1 MQEGLSEKLFI
12 DRICKESKAGEKF
25 CFILGAGAS
34 WSSGIPTGRDLM
46 RKWRTELGKEEE
58 HNPGYLDALCQHA
71 GLPPEEFDRIVRSK
85 EEPNSEDYFAL
96 YDLRFDGKPVEAAQY
111 LENAMAN
118 KFPSCGHCFLATFL
132 NRTHNR
138 LVITT
143 NFDSLVEDALF
154 IYHSTHPRVLGH
166 ESLAPFLS
174 SNSQRPVVAKIHR
187 DLFLGPKNREKELQ
201 DLEEAWKAP
210 LTKVLSE
217 YIPIVIGYGG
227 GDQTLMSLLE
237 RIDLRGIYWCL
248 RNERPSERVRK
259 ILEKSHG
266 EWVPILGFDELLFQ
280 MNERYP
286 YEGELGD
293 PCQHIQTVANERCKK
308 FQEHLGKV
316 KAQYGVTRK
325 ESFVKSSVDTT
336 GVMTAVAQYEER
348 SERSAGPQSEVE
360 VRISAIRLELAK
372 NHSQK
377 AVVLCT
383 QALQDHPNE
392 CRLYDLRGTAY
403 YRLEEYESALIDEGK
418 AIQLD
423 PKNQKFYSRRG
434 EILIVMGRY
443 EEALE
448 DYHQAICLAPEDE
461 WPYVYRG
468 SILCAMKR
476 YEEALEDYNRA
487 IQLNPE
493 CMWYYK
499 SRAIILRALGREEE
513 AQQDEETAESL

>member
-1 MQEGLSEKLFI
+1 M
-12 DRICKESKAGEKF
+12 
-25 CFILGAGAS
+25 
-34 WSSGIPTGRDLM
+34 
-46 RKWRTELGKEEE
+46 
-58 HNPGYLDALCQHA
+58 
-71 GLPPEEFDRIVRSK
+71 
-85 EEPNSEDYFAL
+85 
-96 YDLRFDGKPVEAAQY
+96 
-111 LENAMAN
+111 
-118 KFPSCGHCFLATFL
+118 
-132 NRTHNR
+132 
-138 LVITT
+138 
-143 NFDSLVEDALF
+143 
-154 IYHSTHPRVLGH
+154 
-166 ESLAPFLS
+166 
-174 SNSQRPVVAKIHR
+174 
-187 DLFLGPKNREKELQ
+187 
-201 DLEEAWKAP
+201 EEAWKAP